1 MSHSDPA
8 RRHGIDLDAV
18 AFNAAM
24 AAAVEAGHGDQ
35 ALQLMRGMAQMLAA
49 SVQDLG
55 SNGWK
60 EATRCCSMRS
70 LPHKCQ
76 FEDSEGKPLR
86 AQFLGAPWT
95 MGHGFLK

>member
-1 MSHSDPA
+1 MYLHTVSHSHPA

-49 SVQDLG
+49 SVQELDP
-55 SNGWK
+55 NAWDK
-60 EATRCCSMRS
+60 PTRYCSMLS
-70 LPHKCQ
+70 LPQK
-76 FEDSEGKPLR
+76 S
-86 AQFLGAPWT
+86 
-95 MGHGFLK
+95 